1 MPSLSRP
8 LPVFVSLLAL
18 LLAGTTVTGCDS
30 PPRMWA
36 KRINRAIN
44 EQTPTE
50 PRETFEKAASDAATA
65 EAYARL
71 CGVETKPM
79 EPALRSFLGHRD
91 VQRPDVL
98 WESYRLRRDRLIEE
112 NQSTIFHPGECWQ
125 RGQDFS
131 DVLAA
136 VKAGQPPR
144 YEGLDL
150 WK

>member
-1 MPSLSRP
+1 
-8 LPVFVSLLAL
+8 
-18 LLAGTTVTGCDS
+18 
-30 PPRMWA
+30 MWA

-44 EQTPTE
+44 EQAPTE

-65 EAYARL
+65 EAYAHL

-79 EPALRSFLGHRD
+79 ESALRGFLGHRD

-112 NQSTIFHPGECWQ
+112 NQATIFHPGECWQ
-125 RGQDFS
+125 RGQDFN

-136 VKAGQPPR
+136 FKAGQPPR